1 MKNEN
6 LEKYI
11 GELSPELQ
19 EKARACKDMAELNA
33 LLAENDVELSED
45 ALESVAG
52 GCTSSSCDHDFI
64 PTERIGMLPYAGT
77 NNPKIMY
84 NGKTVTALVTKVCS
98 KCSETHYYIEP
109 SIIELYQRG
118 VKVMN
123 VILME
128 ISQSDYNTL
137 KAQKTW

>member
-1 MKNEN
+1 MKREDF
-6 LEKYI
+6 EKYV
-11 GELSPELQ
+11 GELSPEMQ
-19 EKARACKDMAELNA
+19 EKARECKDMKELNA
-33 LLAENDVELSED
+33 LLSENNVELSED

-64 PTERIGMLPYAGT
+64 TTERIGMMTAGT
-77 NNPKIMY
+77 NNPKQMY
-84 NGKTVTALVTKVCS
+84 NGMTVTTLVTKVCS

-109 SIIELYQRG
+109 SMIELYQRG

-128 ISQSDYNTL
+128 ISQSEYNTL

>member
-1 MKNEN
+1 MKREDF
-6 LEKYI
+6 EKYI
-11 GELSPELQ
+11 GELSPEMQ
-19 EKARACKDMAELNA
+19 EKARECKDMTELNA

-64 PTERIGMLPYAGT
+64 PTERIGMLP

-84 NGKTVTALVTKVCS
+84 KGMTVTALVTKVCS

-128 ISQSDYNTL
+128 ISQSEYNAL